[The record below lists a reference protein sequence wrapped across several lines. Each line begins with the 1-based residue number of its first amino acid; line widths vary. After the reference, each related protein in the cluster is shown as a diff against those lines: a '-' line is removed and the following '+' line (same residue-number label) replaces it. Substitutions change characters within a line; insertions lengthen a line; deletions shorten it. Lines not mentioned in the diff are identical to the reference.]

1 MKIGVISADSTH
13 ESRVALTPDAVKKLR
28 KIGFEVIVQSG
39 AGRGAFYTDDSYQ
52 TAGAT
57 IVNSSSE
64 VINQAQIITTVND
77 LTPDVANSLTA
88 NQIII
93 GMLDPYRNENL
104 DTYAAKGVTAYAM
117 ELLPRTLSRAQ
128 NMDVLSSQANL
139 AGYKAVLM
147 AANEYSRPFPMFMT
161 SAGTVKPAKVVILGV
176 GVAGL
181 QAIATAKRL
190 GAVVE
195 ASDLRP
201 TAREQVES
209 LGGKWLDV
217 PMSEEEAETAKSTGG
232 YAWTPSE
239 QYIKD
244 QAAIVDKAL
253 SVADIVIT
261 TAQIPGRQA
270 PRLVH
275 KTTLDKMKAG
285 SVLIDMAAGTG
296 GNVEGSV
303 ADQTITTDNGVRI
316 VGAANIP
323 SQLAAQSSDLYANN
337 LVNFIT
343 TLIAQAKEGATEHN
357 LALDLNM
364 DDEIQG
370 ALAVTHDG
378 QVRLTKR

>member
-1 MKIGVISADSTH
+1 MIIGTIQAKQAF
-13 ESRVALTPDAVKKLR
+13 EGRVAITPDSVKKLI
-28 KIGFEVIVQSG
+28 KLGHDVIIESG
-39 AGRGAFYTDDSYQ
+39 AGQHAYYDDTAYLN
-52 TAGAT
+52 AGAK
-57 IVNSSSE
+57 VASESE
-64 VINQAQIITTVND
+64 VLSQSNIICVVQN
-77 LTPDVANSLTA
+77 LTA
-88 NQIII
+88 EQIAQLSTGSIVI
-93 GMLDPYRNENL
+93 GMLDPYRNDQL
-104 DTYAAKGVTAYAM
+104 DNYAQQGVTAYAM

-147 AANEYSRPFPMFMT
+147 AANEYARPFPMFMT

-201 TAREQVES
+201 AAKEQVES

-217 PMSEEEAETAKSTGG
+217 PLSDEEKEKAKSPGG

-239 QYIKD
+239 QYMKD
-244 QAAIVDKAL
+244 QAAVVDKAV
-253 SVADIVIT
+253 SNADIVIT
-261 TAQIPGRQA
+261 TAQIPGRNA

-285 SVLIDMAAGTG
+285 SVLIDMAASSG
-296 GNVEGSV
+296 GNVEGTVSGE
-303 ADQTITTDNGVRI
+303 TIITENGVRI
-316 VGAANIP
+316 IGAANIP
-323 SQLAAQSSDLYANN
+323 ASLAAQSSDLYANN

-343 TLIAQAKEGATEHN
+343 TLFDKDNNNALTIN
-357 LALDLNM
+357 LE
-364 DDEIQG
+364 DEIQG
-370 ALAVTHDG
+370 ALAVTHSG
-378 QVRLTKR
+378 EVRLQRR

>member
-1 MKIGVISADSTH
+1 MKIGTLNVTAPY
-13 ESRVALTPDAVKKLR
+13 EKRVALTPDAVKKLV
-28 KIGFEVIVQSG
+28 KQGHEIVIETG
-39 AGRGAFYTDDSYQ
+39 AGLHAFYNDEAYAN
-52 TAGAT
+52 AGAT
-57 IVNSSSE
+57 I
-64 VINQAQIITTVND
+64 AQDADAVLSQVDILCVVHD
-77 LTPDVANSLTA
+77 LSPE
-88 NQIII
+88 QIGKLRSGAMVI
-93 GMLDPYRNENL
+93 GMLDPYRNDNL
-104 DTYAAKGVTAYAM
+104 DTYAKQNVTAFAM

-147 AANEYSRPFPMFMT
+147 AANQYARPLPMFMT

-201 TAREQVES
+201 AAKEQVES

-217 PMSEEEAETAKSTGG
+217 PMSDEEKEKAKSTGG

-239 QYIKD
+239 QYMQD
-244 QAAIVDKAL
+244 QAAVVDKAV
-253 SVADIVIT
+253 SNADIVIT
-261 TAQIPGRQA
+261 TAQIPGRNA

-275 KTTLDKMKAG
+275 KATLDKMKAG
-285 SVLIDMAAGTG
+285 SVLIDMAASSG
-296 GNVEGSV
+296 GNVEGTVSGENV
-303 ADQTITTDNGVRI
+303 LTDNGVHI
-316 VGAANIP
+316 IGAANIP
-323 SQLAAQSSDLYANN
+323 ADLAAQSSDLYANN

-343 TLIAQAKEGATEHN
+343 TLFDKEQDN
-357 LALDLNM
+357 ALTLNM

-370 ALAVTHDG
+370 ALAVTQDG
-378 QVRLTKR
+378 TVRLQKR